1 MSHRVLITG
10 ASGYLGGSLLARI
23 ADANLPIYDRLYALV
38 RTEAQADAVKKYGAE
53 PLTINIKDEA
63 AVREAVVGNK
73 ITIVFFLID
82 AFNAASQRNFIK
94 SLAEVKS
101 TTGKDVHF
109 LHVSDPGRIIS
120 AGLVKYVQR
129 ESDPLFLQTT
139 GAKIFSSHTGAPT
152 DRPLLDDE
160 AGLYDIQKAQRAP
173 VTPAQPVSA

>member
-23 ADANLPIYDRLYALV
+23 ADASLPIYDRLYALV

-82 AFNAASQRNFIK
+82 AFSAASQRNFIK

-109 LHVSDPGRIIS
+109 LHVSDPGRIFS
-120 AGLVKYVQR
+120 AGLVKYFQR
-129 ESDPLFLQTT
+129 KSDPVFYTDHGSQNFLQSH
-139 GAKIFSSHTGAPT
+139 GSSN
-152 DRPLLDDE
+152 RP
-160 AGLYDIQKAQRAP
+160 AITR
-173 VTPAQPVSA
+173 